1 MNLQS
6 TELPAEGLPAVG
18 IRANET
24 TVPMLPCVSGEETT
38 AFYRALG
45 FEIAYEMHKPY
56 LYLSFAMSGFQLD
69 YKKAP
74 QGIDPANEDAGGCL
88 VFVDDVASYHAAF
101 TAAMREAY
109 GKVLAKGLPRITRY
123 RPGASRFTL
132 LDPTGNSIVFIQR
145 DEPAD
150 LEYGG
155 DKSLPPLR
163 RALDN
168 ARIYREFKNDDKA
181 AFRVVT
187 SALRRHGGDAT
198 PVDRATAYATLI
210 ELATALDER
219 ERIPA
224 LRADLEAVLSELD
237 DDERRHVADDLQL
250 ADDLETWI
258 AESAGPRE

>member
-1 MNLQS
+1 MNLIS
-6 TELPAEGLPAVG
+6 TDLPAAG

-24 TVPMLPCVSGEETT
+24 TVPLLPCISSEETT

-56 LYLSFAMSGFQLD
+56 LYLAFAMSGFQLH
-69 YKKAP
+69 YGKAP
-74 QGIDPANEDAGGCL
+74 QGIDPADEDAGGCL
-88 VFVDDVASYHAAF
+88 VMVDDVASYHAAF
-101 TAAMREAY
+101 TAAMRASY
-109 GKVLAKGLPRITRY
+109 GKVLAKGRPRITRY
-123 RPGASRFTL
+123 RPGATRFTL
-132 LDPTGNSIVFIQR
+132 VDPTGNSIIFIRR
-145 DEPAD
+145 DEPED

-181 AFRVVT
+181 AFRAVT
-187 SALRRHGGDAT
+187 SALRRHSGDAT
-198 PVDRATAYATLI
+198 PVNRAIAYATLI

-224 LRADLEAVLSELD
+224 LRADLEALLTELD
-237 DDERRHVADDLQL
+237 DDERRLVADDLQL

-258 AESAGPRE
+258 AESAGPRGRAKPL

>member
-1 MNLQS
+1 VNQNA
-6 TELPAEGLPAVG
+6 TDLPTTAAPAAG

-24 TVPMLPCVSGEETT
+24 TVPMLPCVSSEETT

-45 FEIAYEMHKPY
+45 FDVAYEMHKPY

-74 QGIDPANEDAGGCL
+74 QGIDPADEDTGGCL
-88 VFVDDVASYHAAF
+88 VFVDDVASYHAVF
-101 TAAMREAY
+101 TAAMRESY

-145 DEPAD
+145 DEPDD

-187 SALRRHGGDAT
+187 SALRRHGGDAA

-219 ERIPA
+219 ERIPG
-224 LRADLEAVLSELD
+224 LRADLESVVAQLD
-237 DDERRHVADDLQL
+237 DDERRLVADNLQL
-250 ADDLETWI
+250 ADDLEAWI
-258 AESAGPRE
+258 AESAGSQE

>member
-1 MNLQS
+1 VNLRS
-6 TELPAEGLPAVG
+6 ADLPTAG

-24 TVPMLPCVSGEETT
+24 TVPMLPCVSSEETT

-45 FEIAYEMHKPY
+45 FDVTYEMYKPY
-56 LYLSFAMSGFQLD
+56 LYLVFAMSGFELH

-74 QGIDPANEDAGGCL
+74 EGIDPANEDAGGCL
-88 VFVDDVASYHAAF
+88 VAVDDVASYHAAF
-101 TAAMREAY
+101 TAAMRASY

-132 LDPTGNSIVFIQR
+132 LDPTGNSIIFIQR
-145 DEPAD
+145 DEPED

-163 RALDN
+163 RALDS

-187 SALRRHGGDAT
+187 SALRRHSGDAA
-198 PVDRATAYATLI
+198 PVDRAVAYATLI

-219 ERIPA
+219 ERIPG
-224 LRADLEAVLSELD
+224 LKADLEAVVAQLD
-237 DDERRHVADDLQL
+237 DDERRLVADDLRL
-250 ADDLETWI
+250 ADDLETWL
-258 AESAGPRE
+258 AGSAGPGE

>member
-1 MNLQS
+1 MNQKAAD
-6 TELPAEGLPAVG
+6 LPTAAPPTAG

-24 TVPMLPCVSGEETT
+24 IVPMLPCVSSEETT
-38 AFYRALG
+38 AFYQALG

-56 LYLSFAMSGFQLD
+56 LYLQFAMSGFRLD
-69 YKKAP
+69 YGKTP
-74 QGIDPANEDAGGCL
+74 QGIDPADEDAGGCL
-88 VFVDDVASYHAAF
+88 VMVDDVASYHAAF
-101 TAAMREAY
+101 TAAMRESY
-109 GKVLAKGLPRITRY
+109 GKVLAKGRPRITRY
-123 RPGASRFTL
+123 RPGATRFTL
-132 LDPTGNSIVFIQR
+132 VDPTGNSIVFIQR
-145 DEPAD
+145 DEPKG

-198 PVDRATAYATLI
+198 AVDRAIAYATLI

-219 ERIPA
+219 ERIPG
-224 LRADLEAVLSELD
+224 LTVDLEAVVAQLD
-237 DDERRHVADDLQL
+237 DDERRLVADELQL

-258 AESAGPRE
+258 SESR